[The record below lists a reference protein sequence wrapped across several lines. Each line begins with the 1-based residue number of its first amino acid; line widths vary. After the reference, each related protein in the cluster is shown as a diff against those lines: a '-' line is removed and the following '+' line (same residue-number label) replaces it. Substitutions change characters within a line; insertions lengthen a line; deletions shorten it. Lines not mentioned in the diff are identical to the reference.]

1 MPEFGLLALISI
13 GATMTLGVIGL
24 YERVYRP
31 RIEKNKDKLLRYANA
46 ELKSLVRRIKIP
58 ADSETMEDFSNELN
72 WLNKLV
78 KRPGDFLEWRK
89 YLLISLV
96 ALGIAVGYG
105 VYNPTELISDYPAY
119 AWCILLF
126 VINLIANGYYLY
138 EVWNIDNNISEIS
151 QTTTSEK

>member
-1 MPEFGLLALISI
+1 MPEFGLLTLISI
-13 GATMTLGVIGL
+13 GAAMTFGVIGL

-31 RIEKNKDKLLRYANA
+31 RIEKNKDRLLKYANT
-46 ELKSLVRRIKIP
+46 ELKILVRRIKIP
-58 ADSETMEDFSNELN
+58 TNSKTMEDFSNELN
-72 WLNKLV
+72 WLNKLI
-78 KRPGDFLEWRK
+78 KRPSDFLGWRK

-126 VINLIANGYYLY
+126 IINLVANGYYLY
-138 EVWNIDNNISEIS
+138 EVWNMDSSISEIS
-151 QTTTSEK
+151 RKITSER